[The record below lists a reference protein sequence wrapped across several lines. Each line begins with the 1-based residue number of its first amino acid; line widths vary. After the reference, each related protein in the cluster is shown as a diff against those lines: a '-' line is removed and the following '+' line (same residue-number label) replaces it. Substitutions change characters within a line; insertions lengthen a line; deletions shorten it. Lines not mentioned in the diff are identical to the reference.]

1 LVLVLDTDGEA
12 AKTDTMGVL
21 VDWPG
26 EARYPQ
32 RFVFLASESNPPACA
47 SELLAREMTERSR
60 EELNALYVALTR
72 TEQTLVISSL
82 APHRQ
87 AAGSW
92 WNRLQALATAADAPD
107 AEDTPTLAESAASTA
122 SGEVTSFTL
131 KYVQKLPLAL
141 MDIARVAPD
150 LVASQALPDSLE
162 SRMGQAMHRLL
173 EWAPLVSG
181 GWAQAGFSWSA
192 EALLAVA
199 RDFSLLPEA
208 AQAAAD
214 QAQAIL
220 RGQGHWVWDA
230 DALDWHANEVPMLVG
245 GRTLRLDRLVR
256 QRDSGQW
263 WVLDYKSSAQPERQP
278 ELCVQLLAYQGA
290 VARSQP
296 MARVRAAFLTPQ
308 GALIELP
315 A

>member
-1 LVLVLDTDGEA
+1 
-12 AKTDTMGVL
+12 
-21 VDWPG
+21 
-26 EARYPQ
+26 
-32 RFVFLASESNPPACA
+32 
-47 SELLAREMTERSR
+47 
-60 EELNALYVALTR
+60 
-72 TEQTLVISSL
+72 
-82 APHRQ
+82 
-87 AAGSW
+87 
-92 WNRLQALATAADAPD
+92 
-107 AEDTPTLAESAASTA
+107 
-122 SGEVTSFTL
+122 
-131 KYVQKLPLAL
+131 
-141 MDIARVAPD
+141 
-150 LVASQALPDSLE
+150 
-162 SRMGQAMHRLL
+162 
-173 EWAPLVSG
+173 
-181 GWAQAGFSWSA
+181 
-192 EALLAVA
+192 
-199 RDFSLLPEA
+199 LPEA

-278 ELCVQLLAYQGA
+278 ELCAQLQAYQGA

>member
-1 LVLVLDTDGEA
+1 
-12 AKTDTMGVL
+12 
-21 VDWPG
+21 
-26 EARYPQ
+26 
-32 RFVFLASESNPPACA
+32 
-47 SELLAREMTERSR
+47 MTERSR

-92 WNRLQALATAADAPD
+92 WNRLQALATAVDAPD
-107 AEDTPTLAESAASTA
+107 AVDLPALAESAASTA

-141 MDIARVAPD
+141 MDIAQVAPD

-199 RDFSLLPEA
+199 RDFSSVARSRPKRRLTKRRRFCA
-208 AQAAAD
+208 AK
-214 QAQAIL
+214 AIGL
-220 RGQGHWVWDA
+220 WDA

-263 WVLDYKSSAQPERQP
+263 WVLDYKSSAQPEQT
-278 ELCVQLLAYQGA
+278 A
-290 VARSQP
+290 
-296 MARVRAAFLTPQ
+296 
-308 GALIELP
+308 
-315 A
+315 